1 MSMTKQEDLIDK
13 LHKLSTNETHIL
25 SDRCRLHE
33 GDRSTQI
40 SNLINEL
47 YILTFCTRKEVKE

>member
-1 MSMTKQEDLIDK
+1 MSMTKQEELIDK
-13 LHKLSTNETHIL
+13 LYKLSINETHTL
-25 SDRCRLHE
+25 SDLCLLHE